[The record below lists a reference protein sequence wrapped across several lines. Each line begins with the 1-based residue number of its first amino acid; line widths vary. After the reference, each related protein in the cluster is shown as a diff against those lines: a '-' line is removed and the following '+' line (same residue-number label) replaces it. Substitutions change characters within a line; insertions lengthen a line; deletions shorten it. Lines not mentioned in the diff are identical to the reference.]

1 MVHRL
6 LQIHSTA
13 CCTEEVRKL
22 LADGETVWWREHDRA
37 EDGSN
42 FSALV
47 EVGSEQELL
56 DALDLV
62 MQKSEGSRLLVLAV
76 EATLP
81 RIEEPVVDEAAQKR
95 TAGRI
100 SREELRDVL
109 AGASTLSWSYVAMVL
124 LAAGVVIIGLVRDS
138 AAVVIG
144 GMVLAPLLGP
154 NIALAFAAIL
164 ADGKLAGKALKAGLA
179 GMGLAFAIS
188 FVVGLLGGVATDDS
202 GVIVCREIRARTEP
216 HVLDLLLAMAAGVA
230 GAMSFTT
237 ALTTSLVGVM
247 VAVALMPPLAVCGMC
262 MGAGQWDLAEGAA
275 VLLLTNLVCVDLA
288 AVCTFLVQ
296 AIKPRDW
303 WDVKR
308 SQRVVRIVVLVLLL
322 AVAGVSVLVALR
334 SPSRG

>member
-1 MVHRL
+1 
-6 LQIHSTA
+6 
-13 CCTEEVRKL
+13 
-22 LADGETVWWREHDRA
+22 
-37 EDGSN
+37 
-42 FSALV
+42 
-47 EVGSEQELL
+47 
-56 DALDLV
+56 
-62 MQKSEGSRLLVLAV
+62 
-76 EATLP
+76 
-81 RIEEPVVDEAAQKR
+81 
-95 TAGRI
+95 
-100 SREELRDVL
+100 
-109 AGASTLSWSYVAMVL
+109 
-124 LAAGVVIIGLVRDS
+124 
-138 AAVVIG
+138 
-144 GMVLAPLLGP
+144 
-154 NIALAFAAIL
+154 
-164 ADGKLAGKALKAGLA
+164 
-179 GMGLAFAIS
+179 
-188 FVVGLLGGVATDDS
+188 
-202 GVIVCREIRARTEP
+202 
-216 HVLDLLLAMAAGVA
+216 MAAGVA

>member
-1 MVHRL
+1 
-6 LQIHSTA
+6 
-13 CCTEEVRKL
+13 
-22 LADGETVWWREHDRA
+22 
-37 EDGSN
+37 
-42 FSALV
+42 
-47 EVGSEQELL
+47 
-56 DALDLV
+56 
-62 MQKSEGSRLLVLAV
+62 
-76 EATLP
+76 
-81 RIEEPVVDEAAQKR
+81 
-95 TAGRI
+95 
-100 SREELRDVL
+100 
-109 AGASTLSWSYVAMVL
+109 
-124 LAAGVVIIGLVRDS
+124 
-138 AAVVIG
+138 
-144 GMVLAPLLGP
+144 LLGP

-262 MGAGQWDLAEGAA
+262 MGAGLWDLAEGAA